1 MKDTISIHDYLFD
14 VADVGDWEG
23 EEELVTDK
31 LNAVYHAV
39 WHTLPDEISAAEV
52 EQLLPDIWDQLR
64 GSLVLIEA
72 DEYELIDWALAHTR
86 KVLENAVDEED
97 ADETDSDTDVDDEE
111 DEEY

>member
-39 WHTLPDEISAAEV
+39 WHTLPEEISAAEV
-52 EQLLPDIWDQLR
+52 EQVLPDIWDQLR
-64 GSLVLIEA
+64 GGTVLLEA
-72 DEYELIDWALAHTR
+72 DEDELIDWALAYVR
-86 KVLENAVDEED
+86 QQLEQGIPNADAADEE
-97 ADETDSDTDVDDEE
+97 E
-111 DEEY
+111 

>member
-39 WHTLPDEISAAEV
+39 WHTLPEEISAAEV

-64 GSLVLIEA
+64 GGTVLPEA
-72 DEYELIDWALAHTR
+72 DEDELIDWALAYVR
-86 KVLENAVDEED
+86 QQLEQGIPNADAADEE
-97 ADETDSDTDVDDEE
+97 E
-111 DEEY
+111 